1 MTPATRRKLMY
12 RLIAPA
18 LWLCAGLF
26 IPLVLYAWVMKDDA
40 CGASV
45 FGFLLILTLTT
56 LMAFRRP

>member
-1 MTPATRRKLMY
+1 MTATLLM
-12 RLIAPA
+12 L
-18 LWLCAGLF
+18 LF